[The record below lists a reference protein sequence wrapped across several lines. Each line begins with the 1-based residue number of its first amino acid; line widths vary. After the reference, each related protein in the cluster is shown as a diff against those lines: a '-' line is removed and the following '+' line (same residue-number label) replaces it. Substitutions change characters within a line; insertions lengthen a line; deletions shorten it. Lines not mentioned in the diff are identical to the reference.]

1 MAADPKAS
9 ALIKRYK
16 TLQNQRQN
24 WESHWQEVADYIV
37 PRKAD
42 ITRKRTSGDKRTEL
56 IFDGTAI
63 HAAELMAA
71 SLHGMLTNAATPWF
85 SLRFEDSDINGDD
98 EAKEWLEGATDVMY
112 QHLARSNFQEQI
124 HELYSD
130 LVTFG
135 TAVIFTENDQDNGV
149 RFSTRH
155 IAECYVSEDERGRV
169 DTVFRKYTTTAR
181 AAQKQFDNL
190 TNRIE
195 KIANEDPYKEIELLH
210 VVMPRDDRNPK
221 LKSKMNKPTRSKSWA
236 KAATTNSPTKFP
248 GFSRRPSSWGTEDL
262 RV

>member
-1 MAADPKAS
+1 MADDPKAS
-9 ALIKRYK
+9 ALLKRYK
-16 TLQNQRQN
+16 TIQNQRQH
-24 WESHWQEVADYIV
+24 WESHWQEVADFIV

-42 ITRKRTSGDKRTEL
+42 ITKKRTAGDKRTEL

-85 SLRFEDSDINGDD
+85 SLRYEQDDLNGDD

-112 QHLARSNFQEQI
+112 AHLARSNFQEQI

-149 RFSTRH
+149 RYSTRH
-155 IAECYVSEDERGRV
+155 IAECYVSEDE
-169 DTVFRKYTTTAR
+169 
-181 AAQKQFDNL
+181 
-190 TNRIE
+190 
-195 KIANEDPYKEIELLH
+195 
-210 VVMPRDDRNPK
+210 
-221 LKSKMNKPTRSKSWA
+221 
-236 KAATTNSPTKFP
+236 
-248 GFSRRPSSWGTEDL
+248 
-262 RV
+262 

>member
-1 MAADPKAS
+1 MADDPKAS
-9 ALIKRYK
+9 ALLKRYK
-16 TLQNQRQN
+16 TIQNQRQH
-24 WESHWQEVADYIV
+24 WESHWQEVADFIV

-42 ITRKRTSGDKRTEL
+42 ITKKRTAGDKRTEL

-85 SLRFEDSDINGDD
+85 SLRYEQDDLNGDD

-112 QHLARSNFQEQI
+112 ANLARSNFQEQI

-149 RFSTRH
+149 RYSTRH
-155 IAECYVSEDERGRV
+155 IAECYVSEDE
-169 DTVFRKYTTTAR
+169 
-181 AAQKQFDNL
+181 
-190 TNRIE
+190 
-195 KIANEDPYKEIELLH
+195 
-210 VVMPRDDRNPK
+210 
-221 LKSKMNKPTRSKSWA
+221 
-236 KAATTNSPTKFP
+236 
-248 GFSRRPSSWGTEDL
+248 
-262 RV
+262 